1 MRLLT
6 GPAEGAIA
14 VTVTSLRM
22 DSPDRLIAV
31 SDAPEGVTWRRI
43 DADKAAMSRDL
54 YLRVGEPWHW
64 VDRRDW
70 TLGQWE
76 QWTDRPEH
84 HLMICA
90 HRGADAGYAELEQQQ
105 DGHVEI
111 AYFGLL
117 PEAIGH
123 GIGRWWL
130 AEVISE
136 AWSLP
141 GTTSVWVHT
150 CTLDG
155 PAAMATYTG
164 RGLEPFAREVEW
176 RMPDEHVAAPRL
188 DP

>member
-1 MRLLT
+1 MRLLP

-14 VTVTSLRM
+14 VTVTSLEM
-22 DSPDRLIAV
+22 TSPSDLVPV
-31 SDAPEGVTWRRI
+31 STTPESTTWRRI
-43 DADKAAMSRDL
+43 DADKASVSSDFYR
-54 YLRVGEPWHW
+54 RVGGPWHW

-70 TLGQWE
+70 SPSQWR
-76 QWTDRPEH
+76 QWTDRPDH
-84 HLMICA
+84 HLMVCTHA
-90 HRGADAGYAELEQQQ
+90 GADAGYAELDQQQ
-105 DGHVEI
+105 DGRVEI

-141 GTTSVWVHT
+141 GTRRVWVHT

-164 RGLEPFAREVEW
+164 RGLRPIAREVEW
-176 RMPDEHVAAPRL
+176 RMPDRHTAAPRVA
-188 DP
+188 P